1 MSERA
6 RVYRPVLEREDGKTY
21 LRFPAAD
28 VMEARRLTARLKDGV
43 RYTLVV
49 SRERKSRSLG
59 QNELM
64 WRLCQVIAEAV
75 GTTKNEVY
83 RQHIRDYGDWTS
95 VLVKKDAAGAFKRQW
110 ESNGEG
116 WLVEEHAPHGD
127 AIVLRCYAGS
137 STYDTAQMTRMI
149 GSLTDECRALG
160 IETNER
166 LASLLA
172 EIDGSRQGV

>member
-75 GTTKNEVY
+75 GATKNEVY

-160 IETNER
+160 IETDER
-166 LASLLA
+166 LVSLLA

>member
-160 IETNER
+160 IETDER
-166 LASLLA
+166 LVSLLA